1 VQIPLPT
8 LPKPQVASNSCLVEL
23 QLDAQNGPL
32 FVLMGEGRDE
42 GKKKP
47 LHHREWQWTTTTI
60 SRSIISVVVNITG
73 G

>member
-1 VQIPLPT
+1 
-8 LPKPQVASNSCLVEL
+8 
-23 QLDAQNGPL
+23 
-32 FVLMGEGRDE
+32 MGEGRDE